1 MSEKKEVK
9 KVFVYGTL
17 KEGRPL
23 DRKGLADRRNSVEEA
38 TIEGSIFKFRHAG
51 FPTIKLDG
59 KGLVIGEVHTFPD
72 EHINDVMQIMDA
84 IEGYNKHDPKS
95 GLYNR
100 HQVEATLKNGDVVTA
115 WAYEYNGDVDPELRI
130 EDGVWEPGL

>member
-1 MSEKKEVK
+1 MKNL

-23 DRKGLADRRNSVEEA
+23 DRTMLAEMRLSVKDA
-38 TIEGSIFKFRHAG
+38 TIEGSIFTFKHAS

-59 KGLVIGEVHTFPD
+59 EGVVVGEVHTYPQK
-72 EHINDVMQIMDA
+72 HMKHVLSLMDA
-84 IEGYNKHDPKS
+84 IEGYNHHHPHQ

-100 HQVEATLKNGDVVTA
+100 HEVLATLESGDIETA
-115 WAYEYNGDVDPELRI
+115 WTYEYNGKVDPDLRI
-130 EDGVWEPGL
+130 KEGVWEPGS

>member
-1 MSEKKEVK
+1 MAEKNL

-23 DRKGLADRRNSVEEA
+23 DRKGLADLRTSVKAA

-51 FPTIKLDG
+51 YPTIKLDG
-59 KGLVIGEVHTFPD
+59 KGLVIGEVHTFP
-72 EHINDVMQIMDA
+72 EKHMKEVQQIMDA
-84 IEGYNKHDPKS
+84 IEGYSRHQPDQ

-100 HQVEATLKNGDVVTA
+100 HEIKATLEDGKVVTA
-115 WAYEYNGDVDPELRI
+115 WAYEYNGKVDQELRI
-130 EDGVWEPGL
+130 EEGVWEPGL

>member
-1 MSEKKEVK
+1 MSGKEKNL

-23 DRKGLADRRNSVEEA
+23 DRKGMAVLRTSVKEA
-38 TIEGSIFKFRHAG
+38 TIEGSIFTFKHAS

-59 KGLVIGEVHTFPD
+59 EGLVIGEVHTYP
-72 EHINDVMQIMDA
+72 EKHMKDVIRMMDT
-84 IEGYNKHDPKS
+84 IEGYNRHRPDK

-100 HQVEATLKNGDVVTA
+100 HQVEATLKNGNVVTA
-115 WAYEYNGDVDPELRI
+115 WTYEYNGKVDQDLRI
-130 EDGVWEPGL
+130 KEGVWEPGL

>member
-1 MSEKKEVK
+1 MKDL

-23 DRKGLADRRNSVEEA
+23 DRKMLADLRTSVKEA
-38 TIEGSIFKFRHAG
+38 TIEGSIFTFKHAS

-59 KGLVIGEVHTFPD
+59 EGLVIGEVHTFP
-72 EHINDVMQIMDA
+72 EKHMKDVVRTMDA
-84 IEGYNKHDPKS
+84 IEGYNKSQPDK

-100 HQVEATLKNGDVVTA
+100 HEVKATLKNGNVVMA
-115 WAYEYNGDVDPELRI
+115 WAYEYNGSVDPELRI
-130 EDGVWEPGL
+130 EEGVWEPGL

>member
-1 MSEKKEVK
+1 MAERKDDL

-23 DRKGLADRRNSVEEA
+23 DRKGLANLRTSVRAA
-38 TIEGSIFKFRHAG
+38 TIEGSIFTFKHAS

-59 KGLVIGEVHTFPD
+59 KGLVIGEVHTYP
-72 EHINDVMQIMDA
+72 EKHLKDVIRTMDA
-84 IEGYNKHDPKS
+84 IEGYNEHQPDR

-100 HQVEATLKNGDVVTA
+100 HQVDATLKSGDVVTA
-115 WAYEYNGDVDPELRI
+115 WAYEYNGEVNPDLRI
-130 EDGVWEPGL
+130 EKGLWEPGL

>member
-1 MSEKKEVK
+1 MKDL

-23 DRKGLADRRNSVEEA
+23 DRVLLAKLRTSVKDA
-38 TIEGSIFKFRHAG
+38 TIEGSIFTFKHAS

-59 KGLVIGEVHTFPD
+59 KGTVIGEVHTYP
-72 EHINDVMQIMDA
+72 EKHLEDVVRMMDA
-84 IEGYNKHDPKS
+84 IEGYNASQPDK

-100 HQVEATLKNGDVVTA
+100 HEVKATLKNGDVVTA
-115 WAYEYNGDVDPELRI
+115 WAYEYNGSVDPNLRI
-130 EDGVWEPGL
+130 EEGIWEPGL

>member
-1 MSEKKEVK
+1 MKDL

-23 DRKGLADRRNSVEEA
+23 DRKMLADLRTSVKEA
-38 TIEGSIFKFRHAG
+38 TIEGSIFTFKHAS

-59 KGLVIGEVHTFPD
+59 EGLVIGEVHTFP
-72 EHINDVMQIMDA
+72 EKHMKDVVRTMDA
-84 IEGYNKHDPKS
+84 IEGYNKSQPEK

-100 HQVEATLKNGDVVTA
+100 HEVKATLKNGNVVMA
-115 WAYEYNGDVDPELRI
+115 WAYEYNGSVDPELRI
-130 EDGVWEPGL
+130 EEGVWEPGL

>member
-1 MSEKKEVK
+1 MTEKNL

-23 DRKGLADRRNSVEEA
+23 DRKTLADLRTSVKEA
-38 TIEGSIFKFRHAG
+38 TIEGSIFNFKHAS

-59 KGLVIGEVHTFPD
+59 KGLVIGEVHTYP
-72 EHINDVMQIMDA
+72 EKHMKDVMQVMDA
-84 IEGYNKHDPKS
+84 TEGYNHSHPHQ

-100 HQVEATLKNGDVVTA
+100 HEIKATLKDGNVVTA
-115 WAYEYNGDVDPELRI
+115 WAYEYNGEVDQELRI
-130 EDGVWEPGL
+130 KEGVWEPGL